1 MSKLLSIGL
10 ITCLL
15 STVLFSHQRS
25 ESYSKINI
33 DSTAESKSIEVE
45 FSIQTS
51 VLQRLNLNFTENWEE
66 ELTNKVIGNFNFNK
80 NCKIS
85 NIPFLKNS
93 FSTGYLT
100 LLWTMVCE
108 LEESKVS
115 FELFFDEDPTH
126 THISTFYIN
135 SVASP
140 EKVFTSSRRE
150 WKETDNESKSESRFD
165 SFRDYLELGFNHI
178 LSGYDHLAFLFAILI
193 LGFALKNL
201 IIVITGFTIGHSI
214 TLALGALGLVTPS
227 SQFVE
232 ALIGYSIVIIA
243 IECIASITHNH
254 SLYGRLLIYFS
265 SSLVIFLAFFGLQ
278 KFIIG
283 LVGICLLYTSPS
295 PRDTAISRMPSSA

>member
-51 VLQRLNLNFTENWEE
+51 VLQRLNLNFTENWDE

-80 NCKIS
+80 NCNIS
-85 NIPFLKNS
+85 SKPFLKNS

-100 LLWTMVCE
+100 LLWTMECE
-108 LEESKVS
+108 LEESTIN

-126 THISTFYIN
+126 THISTFFIN

-150 WKETDNESKSESRFD
+150 WKLS
-165 SFRDYLELGFNHI
+165 LIHI
-178 LSGYDHLAFLFAILI
+178 
-193 LGFALKNL
+193 
-201 IIVITGFTIGHSI
+201 
-214 TLALGALGLVTPS
+214 
-227 SQFVE
+227 
-232 ALIGYSIVIIA
+232 
-243 IECIASITHNH
+243 
-254 SLYGRLLIYFS
+254 
-265 SSLVIFLAFFGLQ
+265 
-278 KFIIG
+278 
-283 LVGICLLYTSPS
+283 
-295 PRDTAISRMPSSA
+295 